1 MADPFSIVGVISTA
15 DVVFTRLFKYIKGV
29 KRAEKEIL
37 DLAAEVKRLYWTL
50 QSVRTAAEDLK
61 DLNGH
66 APLVDPKHISDCVTT
81 LDELRQLLSKY
92 QPEAEAEADLSIRT
106 VKARW
111 MWPIDKS
118 KALDLKRKVHDH
130 NISFTTSLSA
140 NGLSMMVAMLSNAE
154 SSASTLEK
162 VSKLLEAS
170 AQIELN
176 KTTRELLSVVGPTR
190 PVAYQKTNAQLHH
203 PGTSIW
209 FIESDEFRWWL
220 ETQNSKLWV
229 FGIPGAGKSVLAA
242 TAIEKALAYANSDNA
257 VAYFYCDYKDP
268 ETQDPVKILGSLAEQ
283 IARQDSRSFDKLK
296 AFVHAHT
303 HDKDLQ
309 TFITNEEELY
319 NLVIA
324 MAENFETTMI
334 IVDGLDECEDVRR
347 TTRCLTLLSE
357 GSARIKTFLSS
368 RKIVD
373 VEDFMSDYKR
383 ISIAAR
389 SSDLRLYVAAEMEN
403 RMKPSN
409 VRRLR
414 IKDPSL
420 KGEIMD
426 KLINGADGMFRWV
439 AVQLDSFCEMPSDF
453 DIREALNTL
462 PRGLFPSYERV
473 LDRISRKHPLTQR
486 LVQCALKWI
495 TYCNMEV
502 PALLEALAVTE
513 DTRQL
518 KNLRKYEVQDIL
530 LHCESLVRLSS
541 DEYKV
546 ELAHFTVKEF
556 LTSVDTTA
564 RPDLSSY
571 KLNFESDRQYL
582 AATCLTFLCCGDFD
596 ICLREEE
603 LASRHHEHPFRP
615 QAVVKWVNL
624 ARDCTESPSVRQ
636 PLMRLF
642 GPQSTRLVTSWAQ
655 EYLFELFG
663 FRSINPSGFFG
674 SRIRWKSFTPLH
686 WAAMM
691 RLPDVCRSLTCVPGQ
706 TQAGSSFGT
715 PLQMALVGCQC
726 YCVAQQGSRE
736 ASLSYGFDAEIEDI
750 FLLETVQVLIDHGA
764 DVDGNWVHQDGV
776 LSMTPLV
783 MTLLTQEWYSFRLL
797 LRAGAKCGIVVIEK
811 LIEYLDSS
819 EFECDDTG
827 LMSIVDSIS
836 EQEIAHGAKEAFSR
850 MKAKF
855 CTLSPSVD
863 MPSGALQILS
873 QSADVEAQLELV
885 LDSARFNNEKS
896 MTSLLEGLSIDC
908 NSKNHAGESALMLAA
923 RHCNVPIL
931 RMLLEH
937 GAELEIADEKGR
949 TPLHHAVKSGMPEA
963 VEFLLMTGANPLLCD
978 HRGWNAWHFC
988 ASRTDADSRHILDLL
1003 LENAPAG
1010 VDTVDKKGRTPWL
1023 VAAQEGIP
1031 EHFSFFEEAG
1041 ANLWSTDVSGRTALH
1056 IAAVNGN
1063 CEWVKRLLSRGHDP
1077 ASLDSKGQNPLSYSV
1092 PTIWQ
1097 HDSCFKLLYHHSPDL
1112 LLSKSPG
1119 AESALERLLM
1129 SDMWNSGSSATDE
1142 ALESMITKSAEKIL
1156 LGITIFLMASGF
1168 VHLRTPCRMLRTIF
1182 AEDRRCL
1189 TGLFDDKNLLEKM
1202 SRCLFQ
1208 ALDTLASSFLA
1219 GGHSEQD
1226 ELVGL
1231 SIVLIDHLPEE
1242 CLRKIRVKGRQILT
1256 FGLLRSDAIAKAIL
1270 KRYVDLETRDLEMAD
1285 DKHCVNALEC
1295 VFWSPCGN
1303 ALFEIILES
1312 AGSFDSKTLLG
1323 ASLLHLAAS
1332 AFYLDRVELLLSKGL
1347 DPNER
1352 DHGGSIALHY
1362 ACYAQRVESATLLLT
1377 AGADPWLLNSNGV
1390 SSVQLAIQHGWLGFL
1405 QSIPVEGGRWRE
1417 SCPLQLPHGLRAI
1430 KLHHAAAVYS
1440 QLECLKFLLGLS
1452 QYFKLEEQTDD
1463 GCTLLEIAVQRRCQ
1477 PIVTYLLQSGATPH
1491 RARNGNTALHTA
1503 AEFGDLEIVNALLK
1517 HGFDPLEPGSYG
1529 RTPLS
1534 IAKTLNWT
1542 EVVSVIEAF
1551 IADKISQGQCGSV
1564 RAEKKTTP
1572 TNVSNSPRR
1581 ELKYAIDSNNLQL
1594 CQRLVSETH
1603 FQVERCACCGSTNAI
1618 LYSLWANKEEIF
1630 LYLLEAGLNYGEMM
1644 HQEYSAVH
1652 LCVMSN
1658 LPRALNRILD
1668 MCPELLFLRTN
1679 VHPLHLAVLAQRNE
1693 CLKIMLEKRTDC
1705 WSRLHK
1711 SLTLS
1716 VNRDCP
1722 DSRVAH
1728 AQGSLD
1734 MWKRRGPQGHHLISI
1749 EDLLGV
1755 EISPELP
1762 NDLELTKGVNVSM
1775 LLGVGAHTAL
1785 QCAAYNAN
1793 VEAIRLLLEHGAR
1806 VNQESSIYLDTALS
1820 IAARRP
1826 DSKAVCALLDYGAS
1840 IHHFPSDSES
1850 CACSIRL
1857 AHSQVSGEKLIQS
1870 NLFRLPCCLDR
1881 RTLISEL
1888 AASSRVLELYE
1899 AVGHPHEMI
1908 EPDGLGWT
1916 ALHSCWNRGPAV
1928 MKAYILN
1935 SGLDLSGRTRCFGS
1949 ALNYH
1954 WYDFNHGLLRR
1965 LLRRLGREQSL
1976 DMLNVKPE
1984 HRDTP
1989 LYAASAMGQLKILR
2003 LLLVSG
2009 ADLDLIGGQMG
2020 TPLIAAASYGRL
2032 HIVKELISAGAGFSC
2047 FCPALG
2053 EVVNVFDQA
2062 RDFPEIQRWLLVGRW
2077 MERSCIGWV
2086 GSTC

>member
-170 AQIELN
+170 AQIELH

-203 PGTSIW
+203 PGTGIW

-873 QSADVEAQLELV
+873 QAADVEAQLELV

-978 HRGWNAWHFC
+978 HR
-988 ASRTDADSRHILDLL
+988 
-1003 LENAPAG
+1003 
-1010 VDTVDKKGRTPWL
+1010 
-1023 VAAQEGIP
+1023 
-1031 EHFSFFEEAG
+1031 
-1041 ANLWSTDVSGRTALH
+1041 
-1056 IAAVNGN
+1056 
-1063 CEWVKRLLSRGHDP
+1063 
-1077 ASLDSKGQNPLSYSV
+1077 
-1092 PTIWQ
+1092 
-1097 HDSCFKLLYHHSPDL
+1097 
-1112 LLSKSPG
+1112 
-1119 AESALERLLM
+1119 
-1129 SDMWNSGSSATDE
+1129 
-1142 ALESMITKSAEKIL
+1142 
-1156 LGITIFLMASGF
+1156 
-1168 VHLRTPCRMLRTIF
+1168 
-1182 AEDRRCL
+1182 
-1189 TGLFDDKNLLEKM
+1189 
-1202 SRCLFQ
+1202 
-1208 ALDTLASSFLA
+1208 
-1219 GGHSEQD
+1219 
-1226 ELVGL
+1226 
-1231 SIVLIDHLPEE
+1231 
-1242 CLRKIRVKGRQILT
+1242 
-1256 FGLLRSDAIAKAIL
+1256 DAIAKAIL

-1312 AGSFDSKTLLG
+1312 AGSFDSKTFLG

-1405 QSIPVEGGRWRE
+1405 QSIPVEGGRWGE

-1491 RARNGNTALHTA
+1491 RARDGNTALHTA

-1517 HGFDPLEPGSYG
+1517 HGFDPLEPGSHG

-1551 IADKISQGQCGSV
+1551 IADKSIFSISQGQCGSV

-1572 TNVSNSPRR
+1572 TTVSNSPRR
-1581 ELKYAIDSNNLQL
+1581 ELK
-1594 CQRLVSETH
+1594 
-1603 FQVERCACCGSTNAI
+1603 
-1618 LYSLWANKEEIF
+1618 
-1630 LYLLEAGLNYGEMM
+1630 
-1644 HQEYSAVH
+1644 
-1652 LCVMSN
+1652 
-1658 LPRALNRILD
+1658 
-1668 MCPELLFLRTN
+1668 
-1679 VHPLHLAVLAQRNE
+1679 
-1693 CLKIMLEKRTDC
+1693 
-1705 WSRLHK
+1705 LHK

-1734 MWKRRGPQGHHLISI
+1734 MRKRRGPQGHHLISI

-1826 DSKAVCALLDYGAS
+1826 DSEAVCALLDYGAS

-1989 LYAASAMGQLKILR
+1989 LYAASAMGQIKILR

-2062 RDFPEIQRWLLVGRW
+2062 RDFPDIQRWLLVGRW